1 MKHQLTLFLALA
13 CAFPGFARGQA
24 MFLDQPQDMTIT
36 SGQPVFFAL
45 SVTTAFTRVDQAYRG
60 VHPDTSDPL
69 HDDALLNVG
78 QVIQFKPG
86 QVFQTT
92 SYWLRI
98 CDDFGCSDSNTFTI
112 TVEGEDIDPTT
123 AAFGETTD
131 LGEMW
136 VRSDWL
142 GDFNI
147 SFFPWIFH
155 AQHLW
160 MFAFDESTPDNIF
173 LFDLASAGWF
183 YTSSTLYPNLF
194 AFDRNSWVFY
204 FAGTSGPRDFVDL
217 QTQEFFTIP

>member
-1 MKHQLTLFLALA
+1 
-13 CAFPGFARGQA
+13 
-24 MFLDQPQDMTIT
+24 
-36 SGQPVFFAL
+36 
-45 SVTTAFTRVDQAYRG
+45 
-60 VHPDTSDPL
+60 
-69 HDDALLNVG
+69 
-78 QVIQFKPG
+78 
-86 QVFQTT
+86 
-92 SYWLRI
+92 
-98 CDDFGCSDSNTFTI
+98 
-112 TVEGEDIDPTT
+112 
-123 AAFGETTD
+123 
-131 LGEMW
+131 MW